1 MIPRNALDE
10 AVALLSSGSF
20 KAALKIAKREQKASK
35 RDPMPWNIAGICYSQ
50 QGKFPEAISQFQTAL
65 KIAPDFIDARH
76 NLAQTLILAG
86 RANQVPKL
94 LEKHSG
100 EDSRACYF
108 LAQAYMHLGDMSAA
122 EAFITRSIDLSG
134 KFAPAYNLR
143 ALVRGGQG
151 QEKAALQDFETALK
165 INPNNVEALVNISLP
180 LARQNRHADSRQ
192 AAERAVALDP
202 SHTGALLRL
211 GMSQVE
217 AGEFEAA
224 AKQFRSILD
233 LQPHNAQAF
242 EQLSLVL
249 DRDAVAALE
258 PAIRKALAKARA
270 GSTEGAELNFALSRA
285 ADAKGDKQTAAKARS
300 KANATLARL
309 HPYDPEADS
318 QQTRDILARFPA
330 AIPTALTEAEA
341 PRPIY
346 VLGLPRSGTS
356 LVEAMLA
363 RHPKV
368 TAMGERAATGFLL
381 QDLIEKNLPFD
392 NKAITRF
399 VEGDKDFLPACPD
412 GTLAYVDKMPENY
425 RYIGF
430 LRAAYPDAKFIHV
443 KRDPRDVALSMW
455 KSHFSGRALSYTY
468 DLRAMAH
475 RFGLY
480 AKFMTHW
487 TSLYPDAILT
497 VNYEELV
504 SDPTAASQKLAQF
517 CGLDWIDDMISPE
530 KSDVPTLTMSASQ
543 IRKPIHRSSVGTWAS
558 QSDELAPF
566 LDALDDSYWRP

>member
-1 MIPRNALDE
+1 M
-10 AVALLSSGSF
+10 
-20 KAALKIAKREQKASK
+20 KIAKREQKAGS
-35 RDPMPWNIAGICYSQ
+35 RNPMPWNIAGICLSQ
-50 QGKFPEAISQFQTAL
+50 QGKLQDAISQFQRAL

-86 RANQVPKL
+86 RANQVPKV
-94 LEKHSG
+94 LEKHSAK
-100 EDSRACYF
+100 DPKACYF
-108 LAQAYMHLGDMSAA
+108 LAQAYMQEGDIQAA
-122 EAFITRSIDLSG
+122 ETFISRAIELSA

-143 ALVRGGQG
+143 ALLRGGQG
-151 QEKAALQDFETALK
+151 QEKAALRDLETALQ
-165 INPNNVEALVNISLP
+165 IDPNNVEALVNISLP

-192 AAERAVALDP
+192 AVERAVALDP
-202 SHTGALLRL
+202 SHIGALLRL

-224 AKQFRSILD
+224 VQRFRSVLD

-249 DRDAVAALE
+249 DHDAVAALE
-258 PAIRKALAKARA
+258 PAIRKALTKARSGTA
-270 GSTEGAELNFALSRA
+270 EIAELNFALSRA
-285 ADAKGDKQTAAKARS
+285 ADAKGDKQTAAKARA
-300 KANATLARL
+300 KANATLAKL

-318 QQTRDILARFPA
+318 QQTRDILARFPVA
-330 AIPTALTEAEA
+330 PPSSPTETEA
-341 PRPIY
+341 PHPIY

-392 NKAITRF
+392 SKAITRF

-412 GTLAYVDKMPENY
+412 GTSAYVDKMPENY

-468 DLRAMAH
+468 DLGAMAH

-480 AKFMTHW
+480 AQFMTRW

-517 CGLDWIDDMISPE
+517 CGLDWIDDMVSPE
-530 KSDVPTLTMSASQ
+530 KSDLPTLTMSASQ
-543 IRKPIHRSSVGTWAS
+543 IRKPIHRSSVGTWTS

>member
-1 MIPRNALDE
+1 MIPRSALDE
-10 AVALLSSGSF
+10 AVALLNSGSF
-20 KAALKIAKREQKASK
+20 KAALKIAKREQKAGS
-35 RDPMPWNIAGICYSQ
+35 RNPMPWNIAGICLSQ
-50 QGKFPEAISQFQTAL
+50 QGKFQDAISQFQRAL

-86 RANQVPKL
+86 RANQVPKV
-94 LEKHSG
+94 LEKHSAT
-100 EDSRACYF
+100 DPNACYF
-108 LAQAYMHLGDMSAA
+108 LAQAYMQEGDIQAA
-122 EAFITRSIDLSG
+122 ETFISRSIELSA

-151 QEKAALQDFETALK
+151 QEKAALQDLETALQ
-165 INPNNVEALVNISLP
+165 IDPNNVEALVNVSLP

-192 AAERAVALDP
+192 AAERAVAIDP
-202 SHTGALLRL
+202 SHIGALLRL

-217 AGEFEAA
+217 AGEFDAA
-224 AKQFRSILD
+224 AQQFRRILD
-233 LQPHNAQAF
+233 LQPNNAQAF

-258 PAIRKALAKARA
+258 PAIRKALTKARSGTA
-270 GSTEGAELNFALSRA
+270 EIAELNFALSRA
-285 ADAKGDKQTAAKARS
+285 ADATGDKQTAAKARA
-300 KANATLARL
+300 KANATLAKL
-309 HPYDPEADS
+309 QPYDPLADS
-318 QQTRDILARFPA
+318 QQTKDILARFPA
-330 AIPTALTEAEA
+330 ENATTPTKPDA
-341 PRPIY
+341 PHPIY
-346 VLGLPRSGTS
+346 VFGLPRSGTS

-363 RHPKV
+363 RHPGI

-381 QDLIEKNLPFD
+381 QDLIDKNLPFD
-392 NKAITRF
+392 NQAIAQFR
-399 VEGDKDFLPACPD
+399 DADQDMLPTCAS
-412 GTLAYVDKMPENY
+412 GTQAYVDKMPENY

-430 LRAAYPDAKFIHV
+430 LRAAYPDAKFIHI

-468 DLRAMAH
+468 NLRAMAH

-480 AKFMTHW
+480 ARFMTHW

-497 VNYEELV
+497 VNYEDLV
-504 SDPTAASQKLAQF
+504 SDPTAASQTLARF
-517 CGLDWIDDMISPE
+517 CGLDWVADMVSPE

-566 LDALDDSYWRP
+566 LEALDDSFWSQ